1 MSPPQGEVAQSAR
14 GAGLAQH
21 ITACYKYDVMFC
33 TKLTTEQ
40 SPHYSARRR
49 AAIRFKSAKGVWVGE
64 TNEVCLRN
72 IRVFPHSF
80 LQFTAVLIF
89 MY

>member
-64 TNEVCLRN
+64 TNEVFLRN